1 MTENM
6 QELHLEKYMRQKPSA
21 HTVKK
26 REAE

>member
-6 QELHLEKYMRQKPSA
+6 QELHLEKHMRQKPSA

-26 REAE
+26 PEAE